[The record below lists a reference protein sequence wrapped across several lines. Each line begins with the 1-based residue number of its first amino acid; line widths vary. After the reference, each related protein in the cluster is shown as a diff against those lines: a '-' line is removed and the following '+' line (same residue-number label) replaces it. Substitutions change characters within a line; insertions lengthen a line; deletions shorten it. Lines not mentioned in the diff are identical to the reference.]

1 MARALNTKL
10 VETAKPDPA
19 RRIEIADGALAGLY
33 LVVQP
38 SGAKSWAVR
47 YRHDGKP
54 AEADA
59 RPLPSPAAWRGARGC
74 AGGPAASSPRARTP
88 PPTK

>member
-19 RRIEIADGALAGLY
+19 RRIEIADGAVSRALSRRPAKRREIVGGALSKRRQAG
-33 LVVQP
+33 
-38 SGAKSWAVR
+38 
-47 YRHDGKP
+47 
-54 AEADA
+54 EANA

-74 AGGPAASSPRARTP
+74 AGGTAASSRRDRTPARTR
-88 PPTK
+88 